1 MYIEKRKTKK
11 GIRYFLSHSFREG
24 GKIHKIRKLLGTNL
38 SEKILKER
46 VEKAKQLILEEINKY
61 KIIKDP
67 LHNKISKEELD
78 FIKKLQ
84 AEVNLKIIHLSETE
98 WKKFSEIFSYNTNA
112 IEGSDLTM
120 KETKTV
126 IEKGA
131 WPIEKSKEDI
141 AEALGVNEAIKHIRK
156 IKEHISLDLIKEIH
170 HIVFKNSKNFAGE
183 FRKLG
188 EEVVVRTGSG
198 IIVHEG
204 APSSRV
210 ITLLKELIKWYNK
223 HKTEYPA
230 ILLAAVVHNQ
240 FENIHPF
247 ADGNGRVGRILLNN
261 ILLKKGLP
269 PVNIDLKN
277 QREYYETLQ
286 IYEKQKNIRP
296 TIELILKE
304 YKDLKNIIK

>member
-1 MYIEKRKTKK
+1 MYIEKRKVK
-11 GIRYFLSHSFREG
+11 GKIKFWLSHSFREG
-24 GKIHKIRKLLGTNL
+24 GRIHKIRKLLGLDL
-38 SEKILKER
+38 SEEILKER
-46 VEKAKQLILEEINKY
+46 IEKAKQLILEEINKY

-67 LHNKISKEELD
+67 LHDKISKEELD

-84 AEVNLKIIHLSETE
+84 AEANLKIIHLSETE

-141 AEALGVNEAIKHIRK
+141 AEALGVNEAIKYIRK

-170 HIVFKNSKNFAGE
+170 HIVFKNSKNFAGG

-188 EEVVVRTGSG
+188 QEVVVRTGSG

-210 ITLLKELIKWYNK
+210 ITLLNELIKWYNK

-286 IYEKQKNIRP
+286 VYEKQKNIRP

-304 YKDLKNIIK
+304 YKDLKKIIK